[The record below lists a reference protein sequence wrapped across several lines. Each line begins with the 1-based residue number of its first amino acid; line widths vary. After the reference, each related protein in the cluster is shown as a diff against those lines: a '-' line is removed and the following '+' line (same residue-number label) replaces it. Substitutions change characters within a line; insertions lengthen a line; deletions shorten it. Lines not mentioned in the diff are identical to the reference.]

1 MWQNFMYSERFK
13 HYFIEHKGELLTDNL
28 EKLLSSSTAP
38 DDVRRVVYGL
48 LLDDSELRGY
58 GKR

>member
-1 MWQNFMYSERFK
+1 MYSERFK